1 MWKYPWRYSEGIVI
15 VGGLIFT
22 GIVLQSL
29 LGSIDFENLKFP
41 LNLIFGGILIF
52 LIVIFSLLSK
62 KNKYINWFSGYEASL
77 TALLGILGLVVIMG
91 LTKQIPD
98 NVHLH
103 PNKLHISAG
112 FSQMTRSWTFALPFV
127 YFLFLLGLVILR
139 KGFNFHQK
147 NIFFLLNHLGLFI
160 ALFAGIFGSSDLE
173 KYRMQT
179 HIGQTE
185 WRGTDDKQQLVEVP
199 IAIELKSFNIEEYP
213 PKILM
218 IDNQKGE
225 AQPVDRPQNLLIE
238 NDSVK
243 GKLLDW
249 NIQIITY
256 LPMAAP
262 VFSETTSKYVEF
274 QTHGATSA
282 VYLKANKKDTI
293 VEGWVSMGN
302 HMFPHKAL
310 ELNKKYSLVIP
321 QREPKKYTSDV
332 RIYSKSGKQVDT
344 VIEVNKPYSIDGWK
358 IYQVSYDDAMGRWSS
373 TSVFELV
380 KDPWLPFVYI
390 GIFMM
395 LSGAL
400 GLFLFAKPSEK
411 NKL

>member
-15 VGGLIFT
+15 VGGLVFI
-22 GIVLQSL
+22 GILLQSL

-41 LNLIFGGILIF
+41 LNLIFGGVL
-52 LIVIFSLLSK
+52 LLSILVFYFFGK
-62 KNKYINWFSGYEASL
+62 KNKYIRWFCGYEASL
-77 TALLGILGLVVIMG
+77 TALLAILALVVIMG
-91 LTKQIPD
+91 LTKQIPAD
-98 NVHLH
+98 VHLH
-103 PNKLHISAG
+103 PSKIHISAG
-112 FSQMTRSWTFALPFV
+112 FSQMTRSWTFALPFI
-127 YFLFLLGLVILR
+127 YFLFLLGLVILK
-139 KGFNFHQK
+139 KGFNFNRK

-185 WRGTDDKQQLVEVP
+185 WRGMDNKEQLVEIP
-199 IAIELKSFNIEEYP
+199 LAIELKSFFIEEYP
-213 PKILM
+213 PKILI
-218 IDNQKGE
+218 IDNQEGR
-225 AQPVDRPQNLLIE
+225 AQPIDQPQNLLVE

-249 NIQIITY
+249 EIQMKSY

-282 VYLKANKKDTI
+282 VYLEAKNKDTI

-310 ELNKKYSLVIP
+310 ELNEKYSLVIP

-344 VIEVNKPYSIDGWK
+344 VIEVNRPYSIDGWK
-358 IYQVSYDDAMGRWSS
+358 IYQVSYDDAMGKWSN

-380 KDPWLPFVYI
+380 KDPWLPFVYT

-395 LSGAL
+395 LLGAL
-400 GLFLFAKPSEK
+400 GLFLFAKSSEK
-411 NKL
+411 QTL